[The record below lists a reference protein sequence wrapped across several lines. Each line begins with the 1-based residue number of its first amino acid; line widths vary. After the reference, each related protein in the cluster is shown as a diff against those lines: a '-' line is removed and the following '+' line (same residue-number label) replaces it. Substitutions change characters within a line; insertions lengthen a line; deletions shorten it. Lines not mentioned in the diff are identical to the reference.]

1 MLSAIAAPEPST
13 GQRGGLFRGESM
25 TEALT
30 VYLPATAGFRVVG
43 LVRGFLLAWLLAT
56 PEYGL
61 LTAAL
66 LVINVLT
73 PVCGLGLN
81 EAIAR
86 YAPHFEA
93 CGSLR
98 SFLRRMI
105 PLVVVVALAASA
117 AMLILAEPLGTVL
130 IRSVR
135 GDETWPGG
143 GPVTSIMRWV
153 VVTVFGLAAY
163 YVVLGVLRG
172 LRMFRAVSLMELS
185 QALLFTGGSVAA
197 AYLFSPTARTVVIMY
212 ALGVLATFA
221 VFAASLAQ
229 RINRWAEQRRP
240 VPEGEAVIW
249 RVFRFAVWAAAA
261 GVMWQVLQHYPGMWL
276 NKVHGKDALAVFG
289 AMRYVAQVAMLAGT
303 PVIAVATTMITR
315 TWETEG
321 RAAADRRFQLLFK
334 ATGLGLLGISVGVAL
349 SRAGIVRLLP
359 PAFAPGGVVIPLF
372 LLFYLLGAHLTFL
385 QIHFALIERTR
396 LLFLPWILGVIANV
410 GLNLLW
416 VRPGVPGTAVP
427 SAAQQLL
434 PTAWASVAA
443 MAFALASLVGLLI
456 LQRRPVDR
464 GTWIVMAASFGLC
477 LPWAGMVAVALACV
491 AVARPLIFTESEIR
505 VLGEEGR
512 RLAAVARHLVRRAG
526 RREPR

>member
-1 MLSAIAAPEPST
+1 MA
-13 GQRGGLFRGESM
+13 
-25 TEALT
+25 EALS

-93 CGSLR
+93 RGALR

-105 PLVVVVALAASA
+105 PPVVMVTLAVSA
-117 AMLILAEPLGTVL
+117 VMIVLAEPLGRVL
-130 IRSVR
+130 IRSAR
-135 GDETWPGG
+135 ADGTGPGG
-143 GPVTSIMRWV
+143 AHVTSVMRWV
-153 VVTVFGLAAY
+153 VATVCGLAAY
-163 YVVLGVLRG
+163 YVLLGILRG

-197 AYLFSPTARTVVIMY
+197 AYLFSPTARAVVIAY
-212 ALGVLATFA
+212 ALAVLAAFA
-221 VFAASLAQ
+221 VFSASLAR
-229 RINRWAEQRRP
+229 RITRWTEQRRA
-240 VPEGEAVIW
+240 VPEGEAVVR

-321 RAAADRRFQLLFK
+321 RAAAERRFQLLFK
-334 ATGLGLLGISVGVAL
+334 ATGLGLLGISVAVAL
-349 SRAGIVRLLP
+349 SRAAIVRLLP
-359 PAFAPGGVVIPLF
+359 PAFAPGCVVIPLF

-396 LLFLPWILGVIANV
+396 LLFVPWILGVIANV

-416 VRPGVPGTAVP
+416 VRPGVPGTGPP
-427 SAAQQLL
+427 SPAQQLL
-434 PTAWASVAA
+434 PTAWASVVA

-464 GTWIVMAASFGLC
+464 GTWIVMGASFGLC
-477 LPWAGMVAVALACV
+477 LPWAGMVGVALACA
-491 AVARPLIFTESEIR
+491 AVVRPLIFSELEIR
-505 VLGEEGR
+505 ALAEEGR
-512 RLAAVARHLVRRAG
+512 RLAGAARDLVRRTG
-526 RREPR
+526 PPEPQ